1 MKKSFNGG
9 TPDRG
14 SLQARK
20 AFFGFLVSVR
30 GMLAIAGMVFAT
42 ASYAAP
48 SYTGHPRHGG
58 SPRVV
63 PVWIDP
69 NFTQSEHDQ
78 MLSAIEEWNA
88 ALNGVARIDVVAAPE
103 GRGANQSWL
112 IRRGP
117 GKEGVRELGRRAQSL
132 GSVQGMPMGG
142 GVLLI
147 FPGASAYLQQ
157 HSLSLR
163 DVMMREIGHLMGLRH
178 LEHAEPLAE
187 DYAPGDRGC
196 VNEATATAVAA
207 ILKVPATALNWCE
220 PR

>member
-1 MKKSFNGG
+1 MKKSLYGG
-9 TPDRG
+9 VPNRK
-14 SLQARK
+14 SRRARK
-20 AFFGFLVSVR
+20 AFLGFLASVR
-30 GMLAIAGMVFAT
+30 GMLVAMGMVLAT
-42 ASYAAP
+42 ASHAAP
-48 SYTGHPRHGG
+48 SYTDHPRHGG

-69 NFTQSEHDQ
+69 NFTQSERAQ

-88 ALNGVARIDVVAAPE
+88 ALNGVARIDVVASPE

-112 IRRGP
+112 IRKAP
-117 GKEGVRELGRRAQSL
+117 GKEGVRELGRRTQSL
-132 GSVQGMPMGG
+132 GSVQGMPLGG

-147 FPGASAYLQQ
+147 FPDARAYLQQ

-178 LEHAEPLAE
+178 LEHEELLAQ
-187 DYAPGDRGC
+187 DYAPGDLGC

-207 ILKVPATALNWCE
+207 ILKVPAAALNWCE
-220 PR
+220 PN